1 MPCTLPFIIVNK
13 SMNKSLSVM
22 FFALSKF
29 VMLVHFNLGV
39 INPTISYHHEVPG
52 YSDCQTE
59 PPSLQLPVSTK
70 SRTGLR
76 FREGEEDPVPHGQCS
91 VPVRVPY
98 GIGGCSVTVIP
109 SLSNFHT

>member
-1 MPCTLPFIIVNK
+1 
-13 SMNKSLSVM
+13 
-22 FFALSKF
+22 
-29 VMLVHFNLGV
+29 MLVLFKLEV
-39 INPTISYHHEVPG
+39 TIPTFAYHHEVPG
-52 YSDCQTE
+52 YSVSQTE

-76 FREGEEDPVPHGQCS
+76 FREGEEDPVPHGWCS

-98 GIGGCSVTVIP
+98 GIGGYSVTVIP